1 MENKIIGEYIN
12 ILPQKDLSKLPKAWV
27 LTKVG
32 EICSCEKNKGQEGA
46 IPYLEIG
53 NINILTKKYFPGEKP
68 TVRSAFLSRK
78 GDILISR
85 VRPTRGAVTITLEE
99 ELHVSSAL
107 TVLRPLL
114 GIPSKFLHYF
124 LAWNQTFFKF
134 LGENSTGTMYPTV
147 KEDFILEYPI
157 PLPPLSEQYR
167 IVAKIE
173 ELFTKLD
180 AGVEL
185 LKKVKKQLKLYR
197 QAVLKHAFEGK
208 LTEEWRK
215 VHKDELE
222 PASVLLDRI
231 KEERKNSTKREKA
244 KYKELPPMEVPRL
257 PKLPEGWVG
266 TRLGNI
272 TKIILGQS
280 PPSSTYNENKNGF
293 PFYQGKL
300 NFNDVFPTPRKWCI
314 APKKIAENGDVL
326 ICVRAPVGP
335 TNICQEKS
343 CIGRGLAAIRS
354 ICGMKSF
361 FIFYLLRA
369 FEKEISGK
377 GTGTT
382 FNAITG
388 DQLKQIFVPL
398 APLQEQHKIVEEIE
412 RRFSTADE
420 VEKIAEQSLKQAEKL
435 RQSILKRAF
444 EGKLV
449 PQDPNDELATILLE
463 KIEKE
468 KARIEAEKK
477 AKKVNKKKKTK
488 VDPKQGRLL

>member
-1 MENKIIGEYIN
+1 MDKQREINKN
-12 ILPQKDLSKLPKAWV
+12 LSNLPKGWV
-27 LTKVG
+27 WTKLG
-32 EICSCEKNKGQEGA
+32 EICFNPQYGWTTSAERKGKLRILRTTDITSGGINWSTIPFCKKLPSEKEKYLLKDGDIVISRAGSVGYSCLIRNPIEAIFASYLIRFRPLIYEKYLTFFLKSPLYWKSISEESLGIA
-46 IPYLEIG
+46 IP
-53 NINILTKKYFPGEKP
+53 NVNATKLKQ
-68 TVRSAFLSRK
+68 
-78 GDILISR
+78 ISI
-85 VRPTRGAVTITLEE
+85 PI
-99 ELHVSSAL
+99 S
-107 TVLRPLL
+107 PLL
-114 GIPSKFLHYF
+114 
-124 LAWNQTFFKF
+124 
-134 LGENSTGTMYPTV
+134 
-147 KEDFILEYPI
+147 
-157 PLPPLSEQYR
+157 EQHR
-167 IVAKIE
+167 IVTKIE

-180 AGVEL
+180 AGVKL
-185 LKKVKKQLKLYR
+185 LKKVKKQLKLHR

-280 PPSSTYNENKNGF
+280 PPSSTYNENKNGL

-388 DQLKQIFVPL
+388 DQLKRIFVPL

-449 PQDPNDELATILLE
+449 PQDPNDELASILLE